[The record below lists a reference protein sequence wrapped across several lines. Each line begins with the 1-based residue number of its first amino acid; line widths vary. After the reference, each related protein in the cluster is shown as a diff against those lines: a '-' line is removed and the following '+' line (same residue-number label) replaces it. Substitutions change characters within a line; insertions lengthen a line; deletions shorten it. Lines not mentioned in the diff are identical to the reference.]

1 MNRHRRALQQIAD
14 ARPAVLDGAPDRPA
28 PHFPD
33 APAHF
38 RRTPRPRQ
46 RLVLAGLVPTI
57 AVAAIVIA
65 VAVSTTGQR
74 VTPQP
79 PQTQAE
85 SPNARGILLAAAA
98 QAATGTQPTAEWWV
112 TKLEMRFR
120 YNAGGYTVLARTE
133 NETWHST
140 RPGINDVSVTTK
152 LGAAPETDADKAA
165 WVKAGS
171 PTTWQTFTPEG
182 QPGRKIDAGP
192 GPRKVDVVP
201 PFGFA
206 LLGKDLTYAEVQ
218 ALPAD
223 PARLKAYLVALDPQ
237 NVDSELLFSLGG
249 QILTELPATP
259 QVRAAVY
266 RILAELPGLTITQG
280 ERDAKGRIGVGVK
293 HSFRNADGTTHDSM
307 MIIDRQSG
315 DLLATVHEQG
325 TTLRLGNRFTDETPP
340 TA

>member
-38 RRTPRPRQ
+38 RRTPRQ

-65 VAVSTTGQR
+65 VAVSTTGQG

-98 QAATGTQPTAEWWV
+98 QAATGTQPTGSYWV
-112 TKLEMRFR
+112 TKLEMQIR
-120 YNAGGYTVLARTE
+120 YDVGGYTVLARVE
-133 NETWHST
+133 NETWHALRT
-140 RPGINDVSVTTK
+140 GVDDVSVITW
-152 LGAAPETDADKAA
+152 LGAAPATEADKTA
-165 WVKAGS
+165 WAKAGS
-171 PTTWQTFTPEG
+171 PTSWQALAPDG
-182 QPGRKIDAGP
+182 KPGRKVDAAP
-192 GPRKVDVVP
+192 RARKVEIVP

-206 LLGKDLTYAEVQ
+206 LLSKDLTYADVQ

-223 PARLKAYLVALDPQ
+223 PARLKAYLTALDAQ
-237 NVDSELLFSLGG
+237 SMDTELLFSLGG
-249 QILTELPATP
+249 EILTQLPATP

-266 RILAELPGLTITQG
+266 RMLAELPDLTITQG
-280 ERDAKGRIGVGVK
+280 EQDAKGRPGVGVQ
-293 HSFRNADGTTHDSM
+293 HTFRNADGSTFDSKL
-307 MIIDRQSG
+307 IIDPQSG
-315 DLLATVHEQG
+315 DLLATVDRQG
-325 TTLRLGNRFTDETPP
+325 STLRLDDRFTDEAPP